1 MVEIPTVVLLCLFQG
16 LVAGLLRPRPS
27 LKQIGQSSKQRKVP
41 WAAQM
46 INIVKQRKKYC
57 ETVMKKY
64 YETVRKRLWTSNE
77 KILWNSTQSAV
88 KQQWKNTMKQ
98 RQ

>member
-27 LKQIGQSSKQRKVP
+27 LRQIGQSSKKLKVP
-41 WAAQM
+41 LAAQM
-46 INIVKQRKKYC
+46 INIMKQHKKYR

-64 YETVRKRLWTSNE
+64 YETVRKRL
-77 KILWNSTQSAV
+77 
-88 KQQWKNTMKQ
+88 
-98 RQ
+98 